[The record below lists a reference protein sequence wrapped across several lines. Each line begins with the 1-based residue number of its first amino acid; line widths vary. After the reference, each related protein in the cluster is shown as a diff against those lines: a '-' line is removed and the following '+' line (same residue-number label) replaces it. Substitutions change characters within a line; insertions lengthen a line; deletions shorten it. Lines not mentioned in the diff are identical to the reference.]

1 MTDTTELPA
10 GQCVCG
16 RPLPD
21 EPLSD
26 WACSEV
32 CQSAW
37 QMHQVDPS
45 YPTPKQIRDAAE
57 ARIAQIRR
65 TVPDRVER
73 IPDGCE
79 IDVDGDRYVRED
91 GRWVPA
97 GMWSPLRTD
106 LAQAVQYQRWCP
118 TCRRRRLA
126 VILDGPRQVCD
137 GCQREWQGPP
147 LVGVVESRGEPW
159 PGLRLR
165 LSDGSR
171 SIAVTF
177 TEQEVTA
184 AGPAMADRID
194 RCWLR
199 MERQLCG
206 GYADVDQPSER
217 QLALAGRRL
226 SRTWR
231 WHASVERE
239 RSGRLPGEQP

>member
-26 WACSEV
+26 WACSEP

-37 QMHQVDPS
+37 LMHQVDPA

-57 ARIAQIRR
+57 ARVAEIRR
-65 TVPDRVER
+65 SVPVHMER
-73 IPDGCE
+73 IPDGRE
-79 IDVDGDRYVRED
+79 IDVDGDRYVRQD

-97 GMWSPLRTD
+97 GMWSPLRND

-118 TCRRRRLA
+118 QCRRRRPT
-126 VILDGPRQVCD
+126 VILDGARQMCD
-137 GCQREWQGPP
+137 GCQRQWPGPP
-147 LVGVVESRGEPW
+147 LVGVVESRSDPW
-159 PGLRLR
+159 PGIRLR

-171 SIAVTF
+171 STTF
-177 TEQEVTA
+177 MFSEDAIMA
-184 AGPAMADRID
+184 AGPETPAMIE

-199 MERQLCG
+199 MERRLCG

-217 QLALAGRRL
+217 QLDLAGRRL

-231 WHASVERE
+231 WLGS
-239 RSGRLPGEQP
+239 SGRPS